1 MLTRKSIDI
10 ISPADGR
17 RYESVTEYEKSVD
30 KAGKYI
36 LTDRE
41 YKEMREKCYDERS
54 TTQKTNP
61 DSHNHVHIDFANG
74 RVIKSRK
81 DLNV

>member
-10 ISPADGR
+10 ISPHNGQHYTDVTK
-17 RYESVTEYEKSVD
+17 YERDVD
-30 KAGKYI
+30 RSGKHI
-36 LTDRE
+36 LSERE
-41 YKEMREKCYDERS
+41 YKEMREECRDNMSSKQIPPKE
-54 TTQKTNP
+54 QV
-61 DSHNHVHIDFANG
+61 NHVHIDFDNG